1 MLHKSKWAE
10 IIFIARYRRKH
21 SELIKTIF
29 VKRAKQKLDLRRNW
43 INLKYLKNVLGE
55 ARIKFFDQ
63 SRPFA
68 VRNVKRKL
76 KSSFTVFVVFYVDI

>member
-1 MLHKSKWAE
+1 MSRNYFHCALQK
-10 IIFIARYRRKH
+10 
-21 SELIKTIF
+21 KTF
-29 VKRAKQKLDLRRNW
+29 RTNKNYFCKEAKQKLDLRRNW